1 MKTSRYTEARILAIL
16 RQAEGGVPVA
26 ELCREHGM
34 MPLPGN
40 GLFSNHARECLVL
53 QTAGEVWR
61 DGCVQG
67 QPDEGDGGREPSAEA
82 GGCGAG
88 HAGGFAEGGPWKNLW
103 SAALLQ
109 GVHM

>member
-1 MKTSRYTEARILAIL
+1 MKTSRYREARILSIL

-26 ELCREHGM
+26 ELCREYGM

-40 GLFSNHARECLVL
+40 GLFSNHERERDVL

-67 QPDEGDGGREPSAEA
+67 QPDEGDGGRQPSAEA
-82 GGCGAG
+82 GGCGAE

-109 GVHM
+109 GFHV